1 MQKLTFFFLAILA
14 FLVPSLSL
22 ADLVKDPTAILP
34 TIISRSEW
42 GADESWMYR
51 SSSVWGD
58 IFTHPVTPS
67 PTPSRTEVLS
77 QELARLDPSLQKPA
91 RILRYEQGERLVW
104 SQAYS
109 SEIRNIVI
117 HHSEQDMSV
126 FADEAA
132 AVRSIYRYHTV
143 TR

>member
-1 MQKLTFFFLAILA
+1 
-14 FLVPSLSL
+14 
-22 ADLVKDPTAILP
+22 
-34 TIISRSEW
+34 
-42 GADESWMYR
+42 MYR

-58 IFTHPVTPS
+58 TFTRPTP
-67 PTPSRTEVLS
+67 PTQAPSRTEILS
-77 QELARLDPSLQKPA
+77 QELARLDPNLQKPT

-117 HHSEQDMSV
+117 HHTEQDMSA
-126 FADEAA
+126 FADEVSAIK
-132 AVRSIYRYHTV
+132 SIYRYHTL